1 MVRAFLAIDLPQELK
16 KELFN
21 LSKVLNYEGLK
32 LKWVEEENLHL
43 TLRFFGN
50 ISENLVEK
58 IYEKFKEV
66 CKEIEP
72 FELKIGLASYFPL
85 KGTPRVIWIGID
97 SASNNLL
104 KLDNLLKKAF
114 KPLKLKEEREEFH
127 PHVTLL
133 RVKEKTDPVALKKFF
148 EELKKA
154 SEKLKGRSFL
164 VKELIIFKSELFPSG
179 PKYTPLKII
188 PLGEK
193 KSLSEN

>member
-1 MVRAFLAIDLPQELK
+1 MVRVFLAIDLPQELK

-21 LSKVLNYEGLK
+21 LSKVLNCEGLK

-58 IYEKFKEV
+58 IYEKCKDV
-66 CKEIEP
+66 CKKLEP
-72 FELKIGLASYFPL
+72 FELELDLASYFPL
-85 KGTPRVIWIGID
+85 KGTPRVIWIGIN
-97 SASNNLL
+97 SASNNLF

-114 KPLKLKEEREEFH
+114 KPLKLKEEREEFY

-133 RVKEKTDPVALKKFF
+133 RIKEKTDPVALKKFF
-148 EELKKA
+148 EEIKKA
-154 SEKLKGRSFL
+154 SEKLKGKSFL
-164 VKELIIFKSELFPSG
+164 VKELIIFKSDLFPSG
-179 PKYTPLKII
+179 PKYTPLKTI

-193 KSLSEN
+193 KSPNEI

>member
-21 LSKVLNYEGLK
+21 LSKTFNYEGLK

-50 ISENLVEK
+50 ISESLVEK
-58 IYEKFKEV
+58 IYEKCKEV

-72 FELKIGLASYFPL
+72 FELTLGLVSYFPL

-104 KLDNLLKKAF
+104 KLDNLLKKTL

-148 EELKKA
+148 EELKRA
-154 SEKLKGRSFL
+154 SEKLKGRSFF
-164 VKELIIFKSELFPSG
+164 VREIIIFKSDLFPSG

-193 KSLSEN
+193 KSPREN

>member
-21 LSKVLNYEGLK
+21 LSKTFNYEGLK

-50 ISENLVEK
+50 ISESLVEK
-58 IYEKFKEV
+58 IYEKCKEV

-72 FELKIGLASYFPL
+72 FELTLGLVSYFPL

-104 KLDNLLKKAF
+104 KLDNLLKKTL

-133 RVKEKTDPVALKKFF
+133 RVKEKTDPVILKKFF
-148 EELKKA
+148 EELKRA
-154 SEKLKGRSFL
+154 SEKLKGRSFF
-164 VKELIIFKSELFPSG
+164 VREIIIFKSDLFPSG

-193 KSLSEN
+193 KSPREN